1 MPPIIPFDD
10 HNFFL
15 TFLVTVLLQ
24 LSCFLI
30 AWTCQFDK
38 ITDLAGSINFILLA
52 LLTLFANTNGQIQSR
67 AILVTSC
74 LCIARLELALYL
86 FYRVLKRG
94 KDARFD
100 TMRSQFVPFLI
111 FWIFQIIWV
120 WLVSLPVIFIN
131 SEISSAPLPLFSDG
145 RDIFGLILFL
155 IGFITQVISDLQKDT
170 FRANIANKEHVCD
183 IGIWKY
189 SRHPNFFGEIIMWWS
204 IIIIASPQLDSS
216 SSKWG
221 WIVILSPLFTMFIL
235 LFGSGIPTAEGNNQL
250 RFMKTIEAKAKYEA
264 YRWKTSPLIPL
275 PNFLYAR
282 IPLVIKR
289 WFLFEFTMYEVSDT
303 DTQNS
308 EVITASTSLVPN
320 KS

>member
-1 MPPIIPFDD
+1 MSPIIPFDD

-24 LSCFLI
+24 LSCFVI

-52 LLTLFANTNGQIQSR
+52 LLSLFANTNGEIQSR
-67 AILVTSC
+67 ALLVTSC

-155 IGFITQVISDLQKDT
+155 IGFITQVISDLQKDA

-189 SRHPNFFGEIIMWWS
+189 SRHPNFFGEITMWWG
-204 IIIIASPQLDSS
+204 IVIIASPQLDTS

-250 RFMKTIEAKAKYEA
+250 RFMKTVEAKARYEA

-275 PNFLYAR
+275 PNSLYAS

-289 WFLFEFTMYEVSDT
+289 WFLFEFTMYEVSDS
-303 DTQNS
+303 QNS
-308 EVITASTSLVPN
+308 DITASTSLVPN

>member
-111 FWIFQIIWV
+111 FWVFQIIWV

-131 SEISSAPLPLFSDG
+131 SEISSALLPLFSDG

-189 SRHPNFFGEIIMWWS
+189 SRHPNFFGEIIMWWG
-204 IIIIASPQLDSS
+204 IVVIASPQLDSS

-282 IPLVIKR
+282 IPLFIKR

-303 DTQNS
+303 QNS
-308 EVITASTSLVPN
+308 DIITASTSLVPN